1 MKRRDFLGASAV
13 FSLLAASPAFAA
25 KKSDGKKPTAKS
37 TGSTGKTTKSTK
49 PTKASSAKGK
59 PQAKPQTKPT
69 TRESGSESE
78 LRAEPHTEP
87 RNVLSLPDEPAQWR
101 TYDVHSQITLKS
113 LKGKARLWLPLT
125 QYKDTLW
132 ERSLG
137 YSWKGNFED
146 AGVYRDPVADMEVF
160 YADWPEGTSNPQLQ
174 IVSKVATQ
182 KRTFDITRR
191 VALAERTEVLR
202 RALQPN
208 DLIPID
214 GIVQRTA
221 ERAIG
226 RFKDPL
232 AQGKAIY
239 EWVVENTLYDPLR
252 KSVASRN
259 IGDMLDSGDLSGRS
273 GDIAQ
278 LFVALCRSIGIPA
291 RPVFGLRMDSSR
303 LFGSLGTNGNLSTA
317 QHCRAE
323 FYSPGYGWVPVD
335 PADVRKAIREEHL
348 GNSDPKLTVLK
359 KLLFGFWEMNW
370 IAFNAAQ
377 DVNLRDSTGKTLP
390 FLIYP
395 VVETKDGRFDSLDTQ
410 RMSYNVTAS
419 RADY

>member
-1 MKRRDFLGASAV
+1 MKRRDFLAASAV
-13 FSLLAASPAFAA
+13 LSLLAAVPAHAA
-25 KKSDGKKPTAKS
+25 KKTETKKTTAKTPAKSTKSSKSTSSKQKPQSKTKPTAK
-37 TGSTGKTTKSTK
+37 
-49 PTKASSAKGK
+49 PAA
-59 PQAKPQTKPT
+59 
-69 TRESGSESE
+69 REVIQEPE
-78 LRAEPHTEP
+78 LRAEPHTET
-87 RNVLSLPDEPAQWR
+87 RNVIALPDEPAQWR
-101 TYDVHSQITLKS
+101 AYDIRSEIALKNI
-113 LKGKARLWLPLT
+113 KGKVRLWLPLT

-146 AGVYRDPVADMEVF
+146 AGIYRDPVADMEVF
-160 YADWPEGTSNPQLQ
+160 YADWPEGATNPHLQ
-174 IVSKVATQ
+174 IISKVATQ
-182 KRTFDITRR
+182 NRTFDITRR
-191 VALAERTEVLR
+191 GALAERTEVLR

-208 DLIPID
+208 ELVPLD

-239 EWVVENTLYDPLR
+239 EWVVENTSYDPLR
-252 KSVASRN
+252 KSIASLN
-259 IGDMLDSGDLSGRS
+259 VGTMLESGDLSGRS

-303 LFGSLGTNGNLSTA
+303 LFGSLGANGNLSGA

-335 PADVRKAIREEHL
+335 PADVQKAIREERL
-348 GNSDPKLTVLK
+348 SLSDPKLTVLK

-377 DVNLRDSTGKTLP
+377 DVTLRGSSGKPLP
-390 FLIYP
+390 CLIYP
-395 VVETKDGRFDSLDTQ
+395 VIETLEGRFDSRDSQ
-410 RMSYNVTAS
+410 RMSYNVSAS

>member
-1 MKRRDFLGASAV
+1 MPLPRHTPPRKPRQKKRRPKRLRKSTK
-13 FSLLAASPAFAA
+13 STKSTSSK
-25 KKSDGKKPTAKS
+25 KKSQAKAKPTAK
-37 TGSTGKTTKSTK
+37 
-49 PTKASSAKGK
+49 PAA
-59 PQAKPQTKPT
+59 
-69 TRESGSESE
+69 RETNQEPE
-78 LRAEPHTEP
+78 LRAESHSET
-87 RNVLSLPDEPAQWR
+87 RNVIALPEEPAQWR
-101 TYDVHSQITLKS
+101 AYDIRSEIALKNI
-113 LKGKARLWLPLT
+113 KGKVRLWLPLT

-160 YADWPEGTSNPQLQ
+160 YADWSEGTANPHLQ
-174 IVSKVATQ
+174 IISKVATQ
-182 KRTFDITRR
+182 NRTFDITRR
-191 VALAERTEVLR
+191 GALAERTEVLR
-202 RALQPN
+202 HALQPN
-208 DLIPID
+208 ELMPLD

-226 RFKDPL
+226 RVKDPL

-239 EWVVENTLYDPLR
+239 EWVVENTSFDPLR
-252 KSVASRN
+252 KSIASLDV
-259 IGDMLDSGDLSGRS
+259 GTMLESGDLSGRS

-303 LFGSLGTNGNLSTA
+303 LFASLGANGNLSTA

-323 FYSPGYGWVPVD
+323 FYSPGYGWIPVD
-335 PADVRKAIREEHL
+335 PADVQKAIREERL
-348 GNSDPKLTVLK
+348 SLSDPKLTVLK

-377 DVNLRDSTGKTLP
+377 DVSLRGSNGKPLP
-390 FLIYP
+390 CLIYP
-395 VVETKDGRFDSLDTQ
+395 VAETLDGRFDSRDTQ

-419 RADY
+419 RADYP